1 MLMRCIFR
9 SQLYIQSDGRGE
21 MAVFTRE
28 KVRVTLWGLYLNVYI
43 YVYSRGLGAGAKFR
57 AFPGP

>member
-1 MLMRCIFR
+1 
-9 SQLYIQSDGRGE
+9 

-43 YVYSRGLGAGAKFR
+43 YVYRRGLGAGAKFR

>member
-1 MLMRCIFR
+1 M
-9 SQLYIQSDGRGE
+9 QDGGRGV

-43 YVYSRGLGAGAKFR
+43 YVYSQGLGAGAKFR